1 MESSFHTI
9 LSSDKSNSNHD
20 NIQRVNTSFVKVVG
34 DWSKKK
40 KSNNKGSFNFFDT
53 DNKTVNN
60 LLKSFNYYLT
70 NEDSVNSINEYTNSL
85 PDNIE
90 GTYKYDFNIL
100 EIHNIIMRQ
109 FDHKKLEIDKL
120 RKKLSEKKE
129 KLNERHNMVER
140 KNILRIIDK
149 IKKDVETILSNE
161 EFKQY
166 IKRIKP
172 LIDEY
177 SLIGT
182 ISNVISFTKNKK
194 DESDS
199 SEELPE
205 DPETQKRRQDLIFDF
220 LEIARKYIKIDLI
233 REVKE
238 GNNCPVCG
246 IKLEEDE
253 DNKDDGISVC
263 PKCGIERISV
273 VRSKFYQDN
282 ARTNNAGN
290 NYEDRANFKKVLM
303 RKQGKEP
310 DKPPK
315 ELYKI
320 LDNYFREKE
329 LPKIDIHNTGCPK
342 YISSKQIR
350 QMKLSSDGEKKG
362 TSRNLMYKA
371 LKDTGNSN
379 YYDHIDIILYEM
391 WGWKLYDFSHL
402 EDAIMDDYDKSQRVY
417 ETLPKDRKSSMNS
430 QFRLYKHLKRLGF
443 PCKSKDF
450 RIPTTHDILEFHENI
465 WSKICDH
472 IGWKNI

>member
-1 MESSFHTI
+1 
-9 LSSDKSNSNHD
+9 
-20 NIQRVNTSFVKVVG
+20 
-34 DWSKKK
+34 
-40 KSNNKGSFNFFDT
+40 
-53 DNKTVNN
+53 
-60 LLKSFNYYLT
+60 
-70 NEDSVNSINEYTNSL
+70 
-85 PDNIE
+85 
-90 GTYKYDFNIL
+90 
-100 EIHNIIMRQ
+100 
-109 FDHKKLEIDKL
+109 
-120 RKKLSEKKE
+120 
-129 KLNERHNMVER
+129 
-140 KNILRIIDK
+140 
-149 IKKDVETILSNE
+149 
-161 EFKQY
+161 
-166 IKRIKP
+166 
-172 LIDEY
+172 
-177 SLIGT
+177 
-182 ISNVISFTKNKK
+182 
-194 DESDS
+194 
-199 SEELPE
+199 
-205 DPETQKRRQDLIFDF
+205 
-220 LEIARKYIKIDLI
+220 
-233 REVKE
+233 
-238 GNNCPVCG
+238 
-246 IKLEEDE
+246 
-253 DNKDDGISVC
+253 
-263 PKCGIERISV
+263 
-273 VRSKFYQDN
+273 
-282 ARTNNAGN
+282 
-290 NYEDRANFKKVLM
+290 M